1 MRRVGEQQTR
11 HFDARLICA
20 SNQDLRAA
28 VREGRLREDLYYRI
42 KVVSIRLPPLR
53 ERPGDIIP
61 LAEHFIDC
69 ETLRLGPNAR
79 KRLTKS
85 AEEKLA
91 AYSWPGNVR
100 ELKNVLRQA
109 VLLSTGESIEP
120 DNLILEEEGSE
131 GGDVEMAGVAFDREG
146 HQGAIAAAG
155 QRGSAG
161 PGRSDARNLSQPLR
175 DAKRVWM
182 KNYLENLLR
191 EVGGNISRAATL
203 SGKHRS
209 EVYQLIGR
217 FNIDISRF
225 RRRS

>member
-1 MRRVGEQQTR
+1 
-11 HFDARLICA
+11 
-20 SNQDLRAA
+20 
-28 VREGRLREDLYYRI
+28 
-42 KVVSIRLPPLR
+42 
-53 ERPGDIIP
+53 
-61 LAEHFIDC
+61 
-69 ETLRLGPNAR
+69 
-79 KRLTKS
+79 
-85 AEEKLA
+85 
-91 AYSWPGNVR
+91 
-100 ELKNVLRQA
+100 
-109 VLLSTGESIEP
+109 
-120 DNLILEEEGSE
+120 
-131 GGDVEMAGVAFDREG
+131 MAGVAFDREG

-161 PGRSDARNLSQPLR
+161 LGRSDARNLSQPLR